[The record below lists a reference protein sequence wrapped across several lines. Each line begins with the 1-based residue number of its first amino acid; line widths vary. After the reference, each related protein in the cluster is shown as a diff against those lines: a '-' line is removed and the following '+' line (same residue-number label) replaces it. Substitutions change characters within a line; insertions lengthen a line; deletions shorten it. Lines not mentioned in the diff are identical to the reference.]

1 MLKYVSTKGGA
12 SAVDFETAVLKG
24 FADDGGMF
32 VPQYIPKVSTDQLT
46 RWAKLSFNELA
57 FEILSL
63 YIPRSTICEADLIT
77 LINKSTATFSHRDIV
92 PVLPLDEE
100 SNHFIMELFHGP
112 TLSFKD
118 IAMGF
123 LINTMD
129 YFLERKQERVSL
141 LLATTGDTGPA
152 AAYAAK
158 GKTTIDCWPL
168 FPKGFI
174 SDEQAKQMTAIDDDN
189 IHSIAIE
196 NCQSGGDDLDIV
208 IADMFADTKLVED
221 FNLSSVNSINW
232 CRVMFQSVHYFY
244 GYFQVA
250 DAIGEKVTFAVPTG
264 AFGNLFAGYLAREM
278 GLPIQSFICANNING
293 TVHRVLETGVF
304 SKQKLHKTPSNAIDI
319 VLPYNFWRFLYF
331 VSGQDHES
339 LCFWMQ
345 EYLDKG
351 VVEFSDDM
359 MDRIAKGFI
368 SVAVTNEDTLETMLQ
383 TYQGRSQYLLD
394 PHGAVAV
401 AAVNSLLP
409 TLNKTKVISLLTA
422 HPSKFPDVIRKA
434 LKCEADLPAAAKHD
448 SIEEMKNKEEKVH
461 VFQCETLREELVNEM
476 SKLKASRSGV
486 IK

>member
-1 MLKYVSTKGGA
+1 MLKYVSTKGDA
-12 SAVDFETAVLKG
+12 PAVDFETAVLKG
-24 FADDGGMF
+24 FAGDGGMF
-32 VPQYIPKVSTDQLT
+32 VPQYIPKISTGQLT
-46 RWAKLSFNELA
+46 SWAKLSFNELA
-57 FEILSL
+57 FEILSI
-63 YIPRSTICEADLIT
+63 YIARSIICEADLKT
-77 LINKSTATFSHRDIV
+77 LINKSTETFSHSDIV
-92 PVLPLDEE
+92 PVVPLDGK

-129 YFLERKQERVSL
+129 YFLERKQERISL

-152 AAYAAK
+152 AVYAAK

-174 SDEQAKQMTAIDDDN
+174 SEEQAKQMTTIVNDN
-189 IHSIAIE
+189 IHSIAVE

-208 IADMFADTKLVED
+208 IADMFADSKLVED

-232 CRVMFQSVHYFY
+232 CRVMFQSIHYFY

-250 DAIGEKVTFAVPTG
+250 DEIGEEIAFSVPTG

-304 SKQKLHKTPSNAIDI
+304 SKEKLHKTPSNAIDI

-331 VSGQDHES
+331 ISGQDHKS
-339 LCFWMQ
+339 LSFWMQ

-351 VVEFSDDM
+351 AVEFSDEM
-359 MDRIAKGFI
+359 MEKITKGFI
-368 SVAVTNEDTLETMLQ
+368 SVSVSNEDTLDMILQ
-383 TYQGRSQYLLD
+383 TYQGESQYLLD

-401 AAVNSLLP
+401 AAVNSLVP
-409 TLNKTKVISLLTA
+409 ILNKTKVISLLTA

-434 LKCEADLPAAAKHD
+434 LQCEGELPAAAKHD
-448 SIEEMKNKEEKVH
+448 SIEEMKNKPEKVH
-461 VFQCETLREELVNEM
+461 VFKCETLREELLSEM
-476 SKLKASRSGV
+476 SKLKASKCGA